1 MFGFGNSQRSRM
13 NRYEPIPDHDHPTEI
28 GPSNDDPKKI
38 RRDVDPCGHR
48 FFAWRRR
55 VLVMLCFFI
64 VVAVLSPMLV
74 TKRFNSKAFWE
85 FLKVTKST
93 DAISPGTPVA
103 HHETLPTL
111 LSLVQ
116 MNPSFSDGITTA
128 TTATIHEF
136 EYVYALDNP
145 YYDFVTQNYYYIIGA
160 IADLAQRNDEQQSQR
175 QISISWSIDGDEI
188 EPSPSDTHSTKSA
201 ERQQRYRSQ
210 QQRPSMLIQW
220 QSALDDEHDD
230 ANDLLL
236 LLCSGSDENQI
247 MNVLEVAT
255 LPQVRSTHRKAMLE
269 QQHRRAHPMTDHVN
283 VEYWYVPNVPSALL
297 RQSECYWVYYYCH
310 DNDNTV
316 VDMNSKTSLD
326 IRQYIPIGISNRY
339 QMSKIQNVL
348 QPTNIHIALTS
359 QPDQMIIQFTTGGS
373 ETKQF
378 NAMIGTPIV
387 EYNEVKRVTTTTR
400 VSGTT
405 ETYTAS
411 DMCQEPANVTG
422 PGKFMSP
429 GNLHT
434 VLLSDLQP
442 NTMYTYRVGIETGQ
456 GVIWNSHSGT
466 FQTAIPA
473 GDDDVVVVDD
483 DATTEFTFL
492 VYGDQGCPVSGWED
506 GQLWM
511 EGMVNREVY
520 LQPSSSSVASSPVRM
535 IHHVGDLSYA
545 QGAAH
550 IWDAWLDMIQPIS
563 MYVPIMISV
572 GNHEY
577 DHMSGGGSGKD
588 PSKYVTTESGFMPIW
603 GNFANDS
610 GGECGVPTSKRFT
623 MPNGTNDND
632 RPELHSN
639 GVFWYWYDYGLV
651 RTIVVSSEH
660 DLSEGSIQHVW
671 LEHILFNTNRT
682 ITPWVIVELH
692 RPLYEMEEA
701 LFPNP
706 QNIGIAMRYEF
717 EDLLHDYNVDIVFS
731 GHFHTYHRT
740 YVF

>member
-1 MFGFGNSQRSRM
+1 
-13 NRYEPIPDHDHPTEI
+13 
-28 GPSNDDPKKI
+28 
-38 RRDVDPCGHR
+38 
-48 FFAWRRR
+48 
-55 VLVMLCFFI
+55 MLCFFI
-64 VVAVLSPMLV
+64 IAVLSPMLV
-74 TKRFNSKAFWE
+74 TKRFYSTAFWDS
-85 FLKVTKST
+85 LKITKST
-93 DAISPGTPVA
+93 DTISPGTAVK
-103 HHETLPTL
+103 HQETLPTL

-116 MNPSFSDGITTA
+116 MDPSVSDGITTA
-128 TTATIHEF
+128 TTATINEF

-145 YYDFVTQNYYYIIGA
+145 YYDFVTQNYHYIVGA
-160 IADLAQRNDEQQSQR
+160 IADLTQLNDEQQSQR
-175 QISISWSIDGDEI
+175 RISISWSIDHDENT
-188 EPSPSDTHSTKSA
+188 SSSSDAHSTKSA
-201 ERQQRYRSQ
+201 ERQHRYISQ
-210 QQRPSMLIQW
+210 QQRPFMLIQW
-220 QSALDDEHDD
+220 QSAIDDEMNQTDGSRTRKHDD
-230 ANDLLL
+230 TNDLLL
-236 LLCSGSDENQI
+236 LLCSGYDKNQKI
-247 MNVLEVAT
+247 NVLEVAT
-255 LPQVRSTHRKAMLE
+255 LPQVRSTHRKAILE
-269 QQHRRAHPMTDHVN
+269 QQQHRQVRPMTDHVN

-297 RQSECYWVYYYCH
+297 RQSECYWVYYNYNG
-310 DNDNTV
+310 NDNTTI
-316 VDMNSKTSLD
+316 DKNSKTEIDVTSLD
-326 IRQYIPIGISNRY
+326 IKQYIPIGISNRY
-339 QMSKIQNVL
+339 QMSKIQNLL

-373 ETKQF
+373 ETNVK
-378 NAMIGTPIV
+378 AMIGTPIV
-387 EYNEVKRVTTTTR
+387 EYNEMKRVTTTR

-434 VLLSDLQP
+434 VLLSDLQS

-473 GDDDVVVVDD
+473 GDDD
-483 DATTEFTFL
+483 ATTEFTFL

-506 GQLWM
+506 GQQWM

-520 LQPSSSSVASSPVRM
+520 LQPSSSSVAPSPVRM

-588 PSKYVTTESGFMPIW
+588 PSKYVTTESGFMPVW

-610 GGECGVPTSKRFT
+610 GGECGVPTSKRFK

-639 GVFWYWYDYGLV
+639 GVFWYLYDYGLV

-660 DLSEGSIQHVW
+660 DLSEGSIQHIW

-740 YVF
+740 YVFCSTERLLDLYIDF